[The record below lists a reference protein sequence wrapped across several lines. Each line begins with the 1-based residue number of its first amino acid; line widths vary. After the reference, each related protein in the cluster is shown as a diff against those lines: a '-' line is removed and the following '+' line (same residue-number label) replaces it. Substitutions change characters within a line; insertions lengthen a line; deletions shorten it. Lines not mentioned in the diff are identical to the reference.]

1 MSLMPG
7 ERTSIKGHEAHTMS
21 SDTQYN
27 VTAETRAAERHAE
40 LDSGNPYLVD
50 MRTLA
55 LALARVGTMP
65 PISRPQEPNNAAAGA
80 AAGRAAGESISGL
93 LGKARRLVSSKA
105 AEAYREK
112 KARKLKEKRD
122 EELHQMSLQKHD
134 LQMRGGREK
143 LEMNRQKHN
152 MQMRKQKTE
161 QDARRTRSQS
171 RGEKQ
176 SRERQAASKEKQSRE
191 Q

>member
-7 ERTSIKGHEAHTMS
+7 ERTSIKGHAAHTMS

-50 MRTLA
+50 MRTLGRA
-55 LALARVGTMP
+55 LAQVGTMS
-65 PISRPQEPNNAAAGA
+65 PISRPQDPNNAAAGA

-93 LGKARRLVSSKA
+93 AGKLRRLVSSKA

-122 EELHQMSLQKHD
+122 EELHQMSIQKKRM
-134 LQMRGGREK
+134 QIREDM
-143 LEMNRQKHN
+143 ECDISANHW
-152 MQMRKQKTE
+152 
-161 QDARRTRSQS
+161 
-171 RGEKQ
+171 
-176 SRERQAASKEKQSRE
+176 
-191 Q
+191 